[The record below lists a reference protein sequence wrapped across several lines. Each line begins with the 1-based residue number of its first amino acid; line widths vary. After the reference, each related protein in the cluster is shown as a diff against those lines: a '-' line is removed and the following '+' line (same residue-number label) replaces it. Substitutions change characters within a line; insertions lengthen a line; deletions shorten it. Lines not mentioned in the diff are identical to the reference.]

1 MRVGLLVRTMN
12 RHTFVVKPEVWIVTD
27 EIDDDVWEI
36 SLVSRLSSKRWRR
49 SVSLKEVICK

>member
-36 SLVSRLSSKRWRR
+36 YPKENR
-49 SVSLKEVICK
+49 SEYNQE